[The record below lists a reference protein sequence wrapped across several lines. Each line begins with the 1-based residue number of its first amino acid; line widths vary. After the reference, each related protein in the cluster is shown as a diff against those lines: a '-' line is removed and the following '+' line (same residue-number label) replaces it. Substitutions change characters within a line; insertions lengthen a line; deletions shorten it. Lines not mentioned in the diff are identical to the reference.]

1 MSLGM
6 SEGSTMRQNR
16 KNSPQRLHQ
25 NATSSQAAA
34 PTLVSSCSEW
44 GLGAEA
50 QAVWV
55 GPQEKD

>member
-6 SEGSTMRQNR
+6 SEGSTMRQNGE
-16 KNSPQRLHQ
+16 NSLQRLHQ

-34 PTLVSSCSEW
+34 PTLVSSSSEW

-55 GPQEKD
+55 SPKEKD